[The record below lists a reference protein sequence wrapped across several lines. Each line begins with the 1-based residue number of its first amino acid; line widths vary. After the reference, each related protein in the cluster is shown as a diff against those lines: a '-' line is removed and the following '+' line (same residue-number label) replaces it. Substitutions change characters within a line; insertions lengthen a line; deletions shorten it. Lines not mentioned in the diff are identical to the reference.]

1 MLVLFTVMPSWVI
14 VFIVVIAVA
23 YSLGSLALQRKLANP
38 KKMREIQARVKEH
51 TNKLKEMTKNGASK
65 EEIMAKNKEVMPLV
79 MESTKHQM
87 KPLIAIL
94 PIFLILYD
102 VLLPYVATSMGFSK
116 ATVDFI
122 FMMNYQYLFFAIVFI
137 VGMITTVFVMLY
149 DKKKAKEEQ
158 ALLAQSGQAGS

>member
-1 MLVLFTVMPSWVI
+1 LMLFTVMPSWVA

-51 TNKLKEMTKNGASK
+51 TKKLNEMVKSGAPK

-87 KPLIAIL
+87 KPMIVIL
-94 PIFLILYD
+94 PIFLLLYD
-102 VLLPYVATSMGFSK
+102 VLLPYMATSMGFSK
-116 ATVDFI
+116 ATIDFI
-122 FMMNYQYLFFAIVFI
+122 FPNMNYQLFFFAVVFI
-137 VGMITTVFVMLY
+137 VGMITTVFVMIY
-149 DKKKAKEEQ
+149 DKKKTKEEQ
-158 ALLAQSGQAGS
+158 ALLAQSGSH